1 MTDKDTEIA
10 RLRAALKESKK
21 EVKSLNGKLNTAK
34 AKNAK
39 ARKEVKSLKKK
50 QPSAPLIKEEML
62 EEFLNMLDDTI
73 FPKR

>member
-21 EVKSLNGKLNTAK
+21 EVKSLKGQLNTAK
-34 AKNAK
+34 AKNAT
-39 ARKEVKSLKKK
+39 ARNEVKSLKKK
-50 QPSAPLIKEEML
+50 QPSASPIKEEML

-73 FPKR
+73 FPRR